1 MDEAVKMLLSE
12 KNTLFDTLTKNI
24 NSFPELKLSI
34 RSILMEGTR
43 MVWNTDQN
51 AIAQLFMYGLVKN
64 DHNVV
69 KVANRIFETRLYNLF
84 LSEEELK
91 NNVFSSEGSLYKNKF
106 IENNKL
112 NRVEIGN
119 KILFEGMV

>member
-1 MDEAVKMLLSE
+1 
-12 KNTLFDTLTKNI
+12 
-24 NSFPELKLSI
+24 
-34 RSILMEGTR
+34 
-43 MVWNTDQN
+43 
-51 AIAQLFMYGLVKN
+51 MYGLVKN

-112 NRVEIGN
+112 NMRLILERFIATYTEIYGPL
-119 KILFEGMV
+119 KDRFKEKDAIITVRRSAYFFSSVLKMA